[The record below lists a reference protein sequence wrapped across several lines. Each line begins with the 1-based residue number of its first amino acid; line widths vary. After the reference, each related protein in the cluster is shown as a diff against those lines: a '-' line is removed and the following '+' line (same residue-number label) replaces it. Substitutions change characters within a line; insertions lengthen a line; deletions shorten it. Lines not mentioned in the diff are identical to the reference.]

1 MKVTIGN
8 LLELSPERRQ
18 QEYFA
23 LAQKAVRE
31 FKTQPEHTNHSAIC
45 ALMGAYK
52 IKLTA
57 YDIAEIERIAA
68 NVR

>member
-1 MKVTIGN
+1 MKVTIGS

-18 QEYFA
+18 QEYWS
-23 LAQKAVRE
+23 LAHKAVRE
-31 FKTQPEHTNHSAIC
+31 FKSQPEHTNHSAIL

-57 YDIAEIERIAA
+57 YDIAEIEKIAA
-68 NVR
+68 RLR